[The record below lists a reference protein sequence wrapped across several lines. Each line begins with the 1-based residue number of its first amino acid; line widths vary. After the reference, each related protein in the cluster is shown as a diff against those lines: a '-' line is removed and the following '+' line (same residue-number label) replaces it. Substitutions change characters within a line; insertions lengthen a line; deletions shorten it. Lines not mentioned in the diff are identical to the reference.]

1 VKYGLFLL
9 AGFLFLYA
17 VTSRRLSRTAI
28 TGPMLFVTFGILT
41 GPEVLDIIDIELD
54 TEIINILL
62 ESTLIL
68 VLFTDA
74 LSINT
79 SRWREEASVPVRLLG
94 IGLPL
99 TIAAG
104 TLVALALFADLDIW
118 QAALIG
124 VILAPTDA
132 ALGQAVVSNPR
143 VPERIRQGL
152 NVESGLNDG
161 IALPIFI
168 VVLEAAA
175 VAEASVSITGVATEI
190 GKEVIYALVIGAA
203 IGWVGALVI
212 KWTAEREWVGLHW
225 RQVSLPALAFGAW
238 ALADSVGGSGF
249 IAAWIAGFAVGRVLR
264 EGFTRIHGFSEE
276 TSQVLTLLSFFVFGS
291 VILGPALSDL
301 DWRLFLYAV
310 LSLTIVRMIPV
321 VLSMLGSG
329 VKRPSVAYMG
339 WFGPRGL
346 ASIILALIVVEET
359 NLPAAELIGLVMA
372 VTVGLSCYAH
382 GATAWWG
389 SNRYADWY
397 EEMKAEEPEMEEAME
412 MPEMRVS
419 ARLGPTA

>member
-1 VKYGLFLL
+1 VNYGLVLL
-9 AGFLFLYA
+9 AGFIFLYA
-17 VTSRRLSRTAI
+17 LTSKRLSRTAL
-28 TGPMLFVTFGILT
+28 TGPMLFVTFGLVT
-41 GPEVLDIIDIELD
+41 GPEALDVIDVDVD
-54 TEIINILL
+54 TSFINLLL
-62 ESTLIL
+62 EATLVL

-74 LSINT
+74 LSIKT

-99 TIAAG
+99 SIAAG
-104 TLVALALFADLDIW
+104 ALVALVLFADLDIW

-161 IALPIFI
+161 IALPIFFI
-168 VVLEAAA
+168 VLEAAEA
-175 VAEASVSITGVATEI
+175 AEASVSITDVGTEI
-190 GKEVIYALVIGAA
+190 GKEVILAVVIGAV
-203 IGWVGALVI
+203 IGWAGAFAI
-212 KWTAEREWVGLHW
+212 KWSAEREWVGLHW

-238 ALADSVGGSGF
+238 ALADSAGGSGF
-249 IAAWIAGFAVGRVLR
+249 IAAWIAGFAVGRVLKD
-264 EGFTRIHGFSEE
+264 GFPRIHGFSEE
-276 TSQVLTLLSFFVFGS
+276 TSQLLTLLSFFAFGS
-291 VILGPALSDL
+291 VILGPALTDL
-301 DWRLFLYAV
+301 DWRLGSYAV
-310 LSLTIVRMIPV
+310 LSLTVVRMIPV
-321 VLSMLGSG
+321 VLSMIGSG
-329 VKRPSVAYMG
+329 VKGLSVAYMG

-346 ASIILALIVVEET
+346 
-359 NLPAAELIGLVMA
+359 

-397 EEMKAEEPEMEEAME
+397 QEMQAAEPDMEEAME

-419 ARLGPTA
+419 GRLGPS

>member
-1 VKYGLFLL
+1 
-9 AGFLFLYA
+9 
-17 VTSRRLSRTAI
+17 
-28 TGPMLFVTFGILT
+28 
-41 GPEVLDIIDIELD
+41 
-54 TEIINILL
+54 
-62 ESTLIL
+62 
-68 VLFTDA
+68 
-74 LSINT
+74 
-79 SRWREEASVPVRLLG
+79 
-94 IGLPL
+94 
-99 TIAAG
+99 
-104 TLVALALFADLDIW
+104 
-118 QAALIG
+118 
-124 VILAPTDA
+124 
-132 ALGQAVVSNPR
+132 
-143 VPERIRQGL
+143 
-152 NVESGLNDG
+152 
-161 IALPIFI
+161 
-168 VVLEAAA
+168 
-175 VAEASVSITGVATEI
+175 
-190 GKEVIYALVIGAA
+190 
-203 IGWVGALVI
+203 
-212 KWTAEREWVGLHW
+212 
-225 RQVSLPALAFGAW
+225 
-238 ALADSVGGSGF
+238 
-249 IAAWIAGFAVGRVLR
+249 VLR